1 LKDKDKKATQPLS
14 MRLTRSE
21 RSELIV
27 EAIITMSLIFFLY
40 LSALLIYRQAIDY
53 KLNFFGLDT
62 TLRHMLGLTRQ
73 QIIVSVYIFS
83 LASCVVAI
91 FVTNWRVKRR
101 INQMKLAHILDYLKY
116 IAQGHYEI
124 RIPQTDLGEMDEVVS
139 SINHLVDSTVRA
151 IEEERKIEKSK
162 DELITNIGHDIR
174 TPLTSVIGYLGLI
187 ENQQYHSQE
196 ELARY
201 AHVAYR
207 KAQQMQ
213 SLVQDLFTYTATRQ
227 TTTEIRPVQVQVL
240 RFMEQLVADFE
251 LSAREK
257 TIELRLDIRPKNL
270 VASFDVDKMA
280 RVFHNLLSNALKYG
294 IGAHYIEL
302 LAYQEE
308 DYIYFKV
315 KNDGQPLDQSE
326 LEDIFQRSYR
336 ADQSRSANQPGTG
349 LGLAIVRNIVELHH
363 GRVYAEVDGQETIF
377 TIEIP
382 QKSPQQ

>member
-1 LKDKDKKATQPLS
+1 

-21 RSELIV
+21 RSELVV

-91 FVTNWRVKRR
+91 LVTNWRVKRR

-139 SINHLVDSTVRA
+139 SINHLVESTVRA

-227 TTTEIRPVQVQVL
+227 TTTEISPVQVQVL

-270 VASFDVDKMA
+270 VASFEVDKMA

-315 KNDGQPLDQSE
+315 KNDGQPLDKNE

-363 GRVYAEVDGQETIF
+363 GRVYAEVEGKETIF

-382 QKSPQQ
+382 QKSPNNKVYYEKT

>member
-1 LKDKDKKATQPLS
+1 

-21 RSELIV
+21 RSELVV

-91 FVTNWRVKRR
+91 LVTNWRVKRR

-227 TTTEIRPVQVQVL
+227 TTTEISPVQVQVL

-315 KNDGQPLDQSE
+315 KNDGQPLDKSE

-363 GRVYAEVDGQETIF
+363 GRVYAEVEGKETIF

>member
-1 LKDKDKKATQPLS
+1 

-21 RSELIV
+21 RSELVV

-91 FVTNWRVKRR
+91 LVTNWRVKRR

-227 TTTEIRPVQVQVL
+227 TTTEISPVQVQVL

-257 TIELRLDIRPKNL
+257 TIDLRLDIRPKNL

-363 GRVYAEVDGQETIF
+363 GRVYAEVEGKETIF

>member
-1 LKDKDKKATQPLS
+1 

-21 RSELIV
+21 RSELVV

-91 FVTNWRVKRR
+91 LVTNWRVKRR

-116 IAQGHYEI
+116 IARGHYEI

-139 SINHLVDSTVRA
+139 SINHLVESTVRA

-227 TTTEIRPVQVQVL
+227 TTTEISPVQVQVL

-315 KNDGQPLDQSE
+315 KNDGQPLDKSE

-363 GRVYAEVDGQETIF
+363 GRVYAEVEGKETIF

>member
-1 LKDKDKKATQPLS
+1 

-91 FVTNWRVKRR
+91 LVTNWRVKRR

-363 GRVYAEVDGQETIF
+363 GRVYAEVEGKETIF

-382 QKSPQQ
+382 QNSPQQ

>member
-1 LKDKDKKATQPLS
+1 LKDKDKKANQPLS

-21 RSELIV
+21 RSELVV

-227 TTTEIRPVQVQVL
+227 TTTEISPVQVQVL

-315 KNDGQPLDQSE
+315 KNDGQPLNQSE

-363 GRVYAEVDGQETIF
+363 GRVYAEVEGKETIF

>member
-1 LKDKDKKATQPLS
+1 LKDKDKKSPQRLS
-14 MRLTRSE
+14 MSLTRSE

-27 EAIITMSLIFFLY
+27 EAIITMSLIFLLY

-91 FVTNWRVKRR
+91 LVTNWRVKRR

-139 SINHLVDSTVRA
+139 SINHLVDSTVKA

-251 LSAREK
+251 LNAREK
-257 TIELRLDIRPKNL
+257 AIELRLDIRPQNL
-270 VASFDVDKMA
+270 LASFDVDKMA

-294 IGAHYIEL
+294 AGAHYIEL

-315 KNDGQPLDQSE
+315 KNDGQPLDKSE

-363 GRVYAEVDGQETIF
+363 GRVYATVEGKETIF

-382 QKSPQQ
+382 QKSPQ

>member
-1 LKDKDKKATQPLS
+1 

-21 RSELIV
+21 RSELVV

-91 FVTNWRVKRR
+91 LITNWRVKRR

>member
-1 LKDKDKKATQPLS
+1 

-21 RSELIV
+21 RSELVV

-302 LAYQEE
+302 LAYQEA

-363 GRVYAEVDGQETIF
+363 GRVYAEVEGKETIF

>member
-1 LKDKDKKATQPLS
+1 

-227 TTTEIRPVQVQVL
+227 TTTEISPVQVQVL

-315 KNDGQPLDQSE
+315 KNDGQPLSQSE

-363 GRVYAEVDGQETIF
+363 GRVYAEVEGKETIF

>member
-1 LKDKDKKATQPLS
+1 MS
-14 MRLTRSE
+14 LTRSE

-27 EAIITMSLIFFLY
+27 EAIITMSLIFLLY

-91 FVTNWRVKRR
+91 LVTNWRVKRR

-139 SINHLVDSTVRA
+139 SINHLVDSTVKA

-251 LSAREK
+251 LNAREK
-257 TIELRLDIRPKNL
+257 AIELRLDIRPQNL
-270 VASFDVDKMA
+270 LASFDVDKMA

-294 IGAHYIEL
+294 AGAHYIEL

-315 KNDGQPLDQSE
+315 KNDGQPLDKTE

-363 GRVYAEVDGQETIF
+363 GRVYATVEGKETIF

-382 QKSPQQ
+382 QKSPNNKVYYEKT

>member
-1 LKDKDKKATQPLS
+1 MKDKDKKATQPLS

-21 RSELIV
+21 RSELVV

-91 FVTNWRVKRR
+91 LVTNWRVKRR
-101 INQMKLAHILDYLKY
+101 INQMKLAHVLDYLKY

-227 TTTEIRPVQVQVL
+227 TTTEISPVQVQVL

-315 KNDGQPLDQSE
+315 KNDGQPLSQSE

-363 GRVYAEVDGQETIF
+363 GRVYAEVEGKETIF

>member
-1 LKDKDKKATQPLS
+1 

-21 RSELIV
+21 RSELVV

-91 FVTNWRVKRR
+91 LVTNWRVKRR

-363 GRVYAEVDGQETIF
+363 GRVYAEVEGKKTIF

>member
-1 LKDKDKKATQPLS
+1 

-196 ELARY
+196 ELERY

-227 TTTEIRPVQVQVL
+227 TTTEISPVQVQVL

-363 GRVYAEVDGQETIF
+363 GRVYAEVEGKETIF

>member
-1 LKDKDKKATQPLS
+1 MKDKDKKAPQQLS

-27 EAIITMSLIFFLY
+27 EAIITMSLIFLLY

-83 LASCVVAI
+83 LASCVVAVI
-91 FVTNWRVKRR
+91 VTNWRVKRR

-139 SINHLVDSTVRA
+139 SINHLVESTVKA

-251 LSAREK
+251 LNAREK
-257 TIELRLDIRPKNL
+257 AIELRLDIRPQNL
-270 VASFDVDKMA
+270 LASFDVDKMA

-294 IGAHYIEL
+294 AGAHYIEL
-302 LAYQEE
+302 LAYQEQ

-315 KNDGQPLDQSE
+315 KNDGQALDKTE

-363 GRVYAEVDGQETIF
+363 GRVYATVEGKETIF

>member
-1 LKDKDKKATQPLS
+1 

-21 RSELIV
+21 RSELVV

-91 FVTNWRVKRR
+91 LVTNWRVKRR
-101 INQMKLAHILDYLKY
+101 INQMKLTHILDYLKY

-227 TTTEIRPVQVQVL
+227 TTTEISPVQVQVL

-315 KNDGQPLDQSE
+315 KNDGQPLSQSE

-363 GRVYAEVDGQETIF
+363 GRVYAEVEGKETIF

>member
-1 LKDKDKKATQPLS
+1 LKDKDKKSPQRLS

-27 EAIITMSLIFFLY
+27 EAIITMSLIFLLY

-91 FVTNWRVKRR
+91 LVTNWRVKRR

-139 SINHLVDSTVRA
+139 SINHLVDSTVKA

-251 LSAREK
+251 LNAREK
-257 TIELRLDIRPKNL
+257 AIELRLDIRPQNL
-270 VASFDVDKMA
+270 LASFDVDKMA

-294 IGAHYIEL
+294 AGAHYIEL

-315 KNDGQPLDQSE
+315 KNDGQPLDKSE

-363 GRVYAEVDGQETIF
+363 GRVYATVEGKETIF

-382 QKSPQQ
+382 QKSPQ

>member
-1 LKDKDKKATQPLS
+1 

-227 TTTEIRPVQVQVL
+227 TTTEISPVQVQVL

-315 KNDGQPLDQSE
+315 KNDGQPLDKSE

-363 GRVYAEVDGQETIF
+363 GRVYAEVEGKETIF

>member
-1 LKDKDKKATQPLS
+1 

-21 RSELIV
+21 RSELVV

-227 TTTEIRPVQVQVL
+227 TTTEISPVQVQVL

-257 TIELRLDIRPKNL
+257 TIELRLDIRPQNL

-363 GRVYAEVDGQETIF
+363 GRVYAEVEGKETIF

>member
-1 LKDKDKKATQPLS
+1 

-27 EAIITMSLIFFLY
+27 EAIITMSLIFLLY

-83 LASCVVAI
+83 LASCVVAVI
-91 FVTNWRVKRR
+91 VTNWRVKRR
-101 INQMKLAHILDYLKY
+101 INQMKLEHILDYLKY

-227 TTTEIRPVQVQVL
+227 TTTEISPVQVQVL

-315 KNDGQPLDQSE
+315 KNDGQPLNQSE

-363 GRVYAEVDGQETIF
+363 GRVYAEVEGKETIF

>member
-1 LKDKDKKATQPLS
+1 

-21 RSELIV
+21 RSELVV

-174 TPLTSVIGYLGLI
+174 TPVTSVIGYLGLI

-227 TTTEIRPVQVQVL
+227 TTTEISPVQVQVL

-315 KNDGQPLDQSE
+315 KNDGQPLNQSE

-363 GRVYAEVDGQETIF
+363 GRVYAEVEGKETIF

>member
-1 LKDKDKKATQPLS
+1 MKDKDKKSPQQLS

-27 EAIITMSLIFFLY
+27 EAIITMSLIFLLY

-91 FVTNWRVKRR
+91 LVTNWRVKRR

-139 SINHLVDSTVRA
+139 SINHLVDSTVKA

-227 TTTEIRPVQVQVL
+227 TTTEIKPVQVQVL

-251 LSAREK
+251 LNAREK
-257 TIELRLDIRPKNL
+257 AIELRLDIRPQNL
-270 VASFDVDKMA
+270 LASFDVDKMA

-294 IGAHYIEL
+294 AGAHYIEL

-315 KNDGQPLDQSE
+315 KNDGQALDKTE

-363 GRVYAEVDGQETIF
+363 GRVYAEVEGKETIF

>member
-1 LKDKDKKATQPLS
+1 

-27 EAIITMSLIFFLY
+27 EAIITMSLIFLLY

-83 LASCVVAI
+83 LASCVVAVI
-91 FVTNWRVKRR
+91 VTNWRVKRR

-139 SINHLVDSTVRA
+139 SINHLVDSTVKA

-251 LSAREK
+251 LNAREK
-257 TIELRLDIRPKNL
+257 AIELRLDIRPQNL
-270 VASFDVDKMA
+270 LASFDVDKMA

-294 IGAHYIEL
+294 AGAHYIEL
-302 LAYQEE
+302 LAYQEQ

-315 KNDGQPLDQSE
+315 KNDGQALDKTE

-363 GRVYAEVDGQETIF
+363 GRVYATVEGKETIF

-382 QKSPQQ
+382 QKSPK

>member
-1 LKDKDKKATQPLS
+1 

-21 RSELIV
+21 RSELVV

-91 FVTNWRVKRR
+91 LVTNWRVKRR

-196 ELARY
+196 ELERY

-227 TTTEIRPVQVQVL
+227 TTTEISPVQVQVL

-315 KNDGQPLDQSE
+315 KNDGQPLDKNE

-363 GRVYAEVDGQETIF
+363 GRVYAEVEGKETIF

>member
-1 LKDKDKKATQPLS
+1 

-21 RSELIV
+21 RSELVV

-91 FVTNWRVKRR
+91 LVTNWRVKRR

-139 SINHLVDSTVRA
+139 SINHLVESTVRA

-227 TTTEIRPVQVQVL
+227 TTTEISPVQVQVL

-315 KNDGQPLDQSE
+315 KNDGQPLDKNE

-363 GRVYAEVDGQETIF
+363 GRVYAEVEGKETIF

-382 QKSPQQ
+382 QKSPNNKVYYEKT

>member
-1 LKDKDKKATQPLS
+1 

-21 RSELIV
+21 RSELVV

-227 TTTEIRPVQVQVL
+227 TTTEISPVQVQVL

-302 LAYQEE
+302 LAYQEA

-315 KNDGQPLDQSE
+315 KNDGQPLDKSE

-363 GRVYAEVDGQETIF
+363 GRVYAEVEGKETIF

>member
-1 LKDKDKKATQPLS
+1 MKDKDKKATQPLS

-21 RSELIV
+21 RSELVV

-227 TTTEIRPVQVQVL
+227 TTTEISPVQVQVL

-315 KNDGQPLDQSE
+315 KNDGQPLSQSE

-363 GRVYAEVDGQETIF
+363 GRVYAEVEGKETIF

>member
-1 LKDKDKKATQPLS
+1 

-21 RSELIV
+21 RSELVV

-91 FVTNWRVKRR
+91 FVTNSRVKRR

-227 TTTEIRPVQVQVL
+227 TTTEISPVQVQVL

-363 GRVYAEVDGQETIF
+363 GRVYAEVEGKETIF

>member
-1 LKDKDKKATQPLS
+1 

-27 EAIITMSLIFFLY
+27 EAIITMSLIFLLY

-91 FVTNWRVKRR
+91 LVTNWRVKRR

-151 IEEERKIEKSK
+151 IEEERRIEKSK

-227 TTTEIRPVQVQVL
+227 TTTEISPVQVQVL

-363 GRVYAEVDGQETIF
+363 GRVYAEVEGKETIF

-382 QKSPQQ
+382 QKSPQQSGVL

>member
-1 LKDKDKKATQPLS
+1 

-21 RSELIV
+21 RSELVV

-91 FVTNWRVKRR
+91 LVTNWRVKRR

-363 GRVYAEVDGQETIF
+363 GRVYAEVEGKETIF

>member
-1 LKDKDKKATQPLS
+1 

-27 EAIITMSLIFFLY
+27 EAIITMSLIFLLY

-91 FVTNWRVKRR
+91 LVTNWRVKRR

-139 SINHLVDSTVRA
+139 SINHLVDSTVKA

-251 LSAREK
+251 LNAREK
-257 TIELRLDIRPKNL
+257 AIELRLDIRPQNL
-270 VASFDVDKMA
+270 LASFDVDKMA

-294 IGAHYIEL
+294 AGAHYIEL

-315 KNDGQPLDQSE
+315 KNDGQALDKTE

-363 GRVYAEVDGQETIF
+363 GRVYAEVEGKETIF

>member
-1 LKDKDKKATQPLS
+1 

-21 RSELIV
+21 RSELVV

-363 GRVYAEVDGQETIF
+363 GRVYAEVDSQETIF

>member
-1 LKDKDKKATQPLS
+1 

-21 RSELIV
+21 RSELVV

-91 FVTNWRVKRR
+91 LVTNWRVKRR
-101 INQMKLAHILDYLKY
+101 INQMKLTHILDYLKY

-227 TTTEIRPVQVQVL
+227 TTTEISPVQVQVL

-315 KNDGQPLDQSE
+315 KNDGQPLDKSE

-349 LGLAIVRNIVELHH
+349 LGLAIVRHIVELHH
-363 GRVYAEVDGQETIF
+363 GRVYATVEGKETIF

>member
-1 LKDKDKKATQPLS
+1 

-21 RSELIV
+21 RSELVV

-91 FVTNWRVKRR
+91 LVTNWRVKRR
-101 INQMKLAHILDYLKY
+101 INQMKLAHVLDYLKY

-257 TIELRLDIRPKNL
+257 NIELRLDIRPKNL

-302 LAYQEE
+302 LAYQEAN
-308 DYIYFKV
+308 YIYFKV

>member
-1 LKDKDKKATQPLS
+1 

-21 RSELIV
+21 RSELVV

-91 FVTNWRVKRR
+91 LVTNWRVKRR
-101 INQMKLAHILDYLKY
+101 INQMKLAHVLDYLKY

-227 TTTEIRPVQVQVL
+227 TTTEISPVQVQVL

-257 TIELRLDIRPKNL
+257 TIDLRLDIRPKNL

-363 GRVYAEVDGQETIF
+363 GRVYAEVEGKETIF

>member
-1 LKDKDKKATQPLS
+1 MKDKDKKAPQPLS

-21 RSELIV
+21 RSELVV

-91 FVTNWRVKRR
+91 LITNWRVKRR

-227 TTTEIRPVQVQVL
+227 TTTEISPVQVQVL

-363 GRVYAEVDGQETIF
+363 GRVYAEVEGKETIF

>member
-1 LKDKDKKATQPLS
+1 MVCLVLATKIMTHTPFFHFSYFSRIPQAYPFCKAS
-14 MRLTRSE
+14 
-21 RSELIV
+21 
-27 EAIITMSLIFFLY
+27 
-40 LSALLIYRQAIDY
+40 
-53 KLNFFGLDT
+53 

-91 FVTNWRVKRR
+91 LVTNWRVKRR

-227 TTTEIRPVQVQVL
+227 TTTEISPVQVQVL

-363 GRVYAEVDGQETIF
+363 GRVYAEVEGKETIF

>member
-1 LKDKDKKATQPLS
+1 

-27 EAIITMSLIFFLY
+27 EAIITMSLIFLLY

-91 FVTNWRVKRR
+91 LVTNWRVKRR

-139 SINHLVDSTVRA
+139 SINHLVDSTVKA

-227 TTTEIRPVQVQVL
+227 TTTEIKPVQVQVL

-251 LSAREK
+251 LNAREK
-257 TIELRLDIRPKNL
+257 AIELRLDIRPQNL
-270 VASFDVDKMA
+270 LASFEVDKMA

-294 IGAHYIEL
+294 AGAHYIEL

-315 KNDGQPLDQSE
+315 KNDGQALDKTE

-363 GRVYAEVDGQETIF
+363 GRVYAEVEGKETIF

>member
-1 LKDKDKKATQPLS
+1 

-227 TTTEIRPVQVQVL
+227 TTTEISPVQVQVL

-257 TIELRLDIRPKNL
+257 TIDLRLDIRPKNL

-302 LAYQEE
+302 LAYQEA

-363 GRVYAEVDGQETIF
+363 GRVYAEVEGKETIF